1 MAKYELRMTKYEGR
15 IPNLKMKMKKGY
27 NLEQRTF
34 EFAKACRFYVK
45 DLPYSLSNSVDGK
58 QLIKASGSVG
68 ANYIEADENIR
79 DKDLVFS
86 LRIARKEV
94 KEAQYRLQLL
104 GALNKP
110 HSEKANTLI
119 VEALELRKILSS
131 MIRKASLRDSTSKE
145 VSV

>member
-1 MAKYELRMTKYEGR
+1 
-15 IPNLKMKMKKGY
+15 MKVKKVY

-45 DLPYSLSNSVDGK
+45 DLPFSISNSVDGK

-68 ANYIEADENIR
+68 ANYIEANEKLGN
-79 DKDLVFS
+79 KDLVFR

-94 KEAQYRLQLL
+94 KEAQYWLQLL

-110 HSEKANTLI
+110 FEEQANTLI

-131 MIRKASLRDSTSKE
+131 MIRKIALKDSTPEASF
-145 VSV
+145 

>member
-1 MAKYELRMTKYEGR
+1 
-15 IPNLKMKMKKGY
+15 MKVKKVY

-45 DLPYSLSNSVDGK
+45 VLPFSISNSVDGK

-68 ANYIEADENIR
+68 ANYIEANEKLGN
-79 DKDLVFS
+79 KDLVFR

-94 KEAQYRLQLL
+94 KEAQYWLQLL

-110 HSEKANTLI
+110 FEEQANTLI

-131 MIRKASLRDSTSKE
+131 MIRKISLKDSTPEASF
-145 VSV
+145 

>member
-1 MAKYELRMTKYEGR
+1 
-15 IPNLKMKMKKGY
+15 MKVKKVY

-45 DLPYSLSNSVDGK
+45 DLPFSISNSVDGK

-68 ANYIEADENIR
+68 ANYIEANEKLGN
-79 DKDLVFS
+79 KDLVFR

-94 KEAQYRLQLL
+94 KEAQYWLQLL

-110 HSEKANTLI
+110 FEEQANTLI

-131 MIRKASLRDSTSKE
+131 MIRKISMRDSTPETSF
-145 VSV
+145 

>member
-1 MAKYELRMTKYEGR
+1 
-15 IPNLKMKMKKGY
+15 MKVKKVY

-45 DLPYSLSNSVDGK
+45 DLPFSISNSVDGK

-68 ANYIEADENIR
+68 ANYIEANEKLGN
-79 DKDLVFS
+79 KDLVFR

-94 KEAQYRLQLL
+94 KEAQYWLQLL

-110 HSEKANTLI
+110 FEEQANTLI

-131 MIRKASLRDSTSKE
+131 MIRKISLKDSTPEASF
-145 VSV
+145 